1 MSNDKLAEQQ
11 GAMPN
16 YHLICDPT
24 HEDFSL
30 SSSIFYLIAHADFQF
45 HEDMDKVLSKYGVNR
60 STYRV
65 LTVLREER
73 TCSIGELSKGA
84 LLRRTTVSRIVER
97 MREEGLVETTSSPA
111 DNRITEVR
119 LRAAGKQALDKVIH
133 VGSRQFHR
141 ATKGLSNEELGQLLR
156 ILKHMIRNLSR
167 LPIE

>member
-1 MSNDKLAEQQ
+1 MSSNKPKKQQ
-11 GAMPN
+11 DALPN

-24 HEDFSL
+24 NEEFSL

-60 STYRV
+60 PTYRV
-65 LTVLREER
+65 LTVLREGK
-73 TCSIGELSKGA
+73 TSSIGALSKGA

-97 MREEGLVETTSSPA
+97 MREEGLVETISSPA

-119 LRAAGKQALDKVIH
+119 LKAAGKQALDKVIH
-133 VGSRQFHR
+133 VGSRQFKR
-141 ATKGLSNEELGQLLR
+141 ATEGLTNEDLGELLGL
-156 ILKHMIRNLSR
+156 LKHMIRNLSR